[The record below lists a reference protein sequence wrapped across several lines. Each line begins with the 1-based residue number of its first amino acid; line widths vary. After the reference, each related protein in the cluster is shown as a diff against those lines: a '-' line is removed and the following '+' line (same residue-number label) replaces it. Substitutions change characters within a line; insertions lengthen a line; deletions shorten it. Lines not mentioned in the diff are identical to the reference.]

1 MRSITHFLYGFD
13 YYNDADLIGQFPTP
27 EWDEESMDSNNELD
41 GETGWRV
48 GTPVS
53 INSDG
58 ELEMT
63 ADGEIPDYYL
73 HQDVITELDYQK
85 WVNDIKLDVTI
96 FGHAAAVMIGGRGK
110 IIETALL
117 DEDVDTF
124 SAGDDIY
131 VANGKF
137 TNVDPTG
144 DDSGEVIGE
153 VIEIDGETRDG
164 IVKDAVKIM
173 LHQ

>member
-1 MRSITHFLYGFD
+1 MRSITHFSYGFD

-27 EWDEESMDSNNELD
+27 EWDSGTMSSNND
-41 GETGWRV
+41 ISGETGWRV

-53 INSDG
+53 INASG
-58 ELEMT
+58 QLEMT
-63 ADGEIPDYYL
+63 ADGATPDYYL
-73 HQDVITELDYQK
+73 HQDVLTELDYQK
-85 WVNDIKLDVTI
+85 WVNDIKLDVTL
-96 FGHAAAVMIGGRGK
+96 FGNAAAVMIGGRGK
-110 IIETALL
+110 IIETGLL
-117 DEDVDTF
+117 DEDVGTF
-124 SAGDDIY
+124 SAGDDIF

-137 TNVDPTG
+137 TNVDPNTG
-144 DDSGEVIGE
+144 DVIGE